1 LAGMKES
8 NNGKAAARQAK
19 REAILAALAKSTGE
33 ALPPDDLDG
42 GENGSYYTLTREEIA
57 ALLSGNI
64 EKIESWVSSLD
75 RNHAT
80 WLLRWLI
87 KESG

>member
-1 LAGMKES
+1 MKE
-8 NNGKAAARQAK
+8 NKNGKTGSSQAR
-19 REAILAALAKSTGE
+19 REVILAALAKSTSE

-42 GENGSYYTLTREEIA
+42 GEDGSYYTLTREEIA

-64 EKIESWVSSLD
+64 EKIEIWVSSLD